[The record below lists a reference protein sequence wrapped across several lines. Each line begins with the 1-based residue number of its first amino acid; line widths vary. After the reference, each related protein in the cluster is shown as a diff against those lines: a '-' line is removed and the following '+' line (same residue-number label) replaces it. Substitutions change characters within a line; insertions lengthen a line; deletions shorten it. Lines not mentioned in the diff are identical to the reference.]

1 MLTSTGAMTFSFIQ
15 AIEHGN
21 ASTYGALLGSMRNAI
36 RSAKCD
42 MGAGGGAITSL
53 LSMLL
58 TWGSLT
64 GGLGGGRFGQLYY
77 MFSSDV
83 ELSKFPSSSI
93 GTIQEAYDVLLKQAN
108 NKTVPTSPKR
118 RPVCRHMAT
127 LQIPQSGAFFS
138 ALDSSRSSPSR
149 SPMRASGPDPTLN
162 YGFWAGRPYAD
173 ACFLG
178 SGQYSSPGSGHNSG
192 HNSFGGDMSSAQLF
206 WQHSRL
212 PFDDRKLDTAV
223 VDPLAA
229 EEGPVA
235 KRPHKDLGLSSE
247 ENVVTDSS
255 LAKNV
260 EEGPVPK
267 CPRKDLVVKYNMLNG
282 ARSKPTY
289 KIVVPYDTLSE
300 DATQMKS
307 LLDELVV
314 LKLNGGLEQ
323 QWDALVQSM

>member
-1 MLTSTGAMTFSFIQ
+1 MTFCFIL

-21 ASTYGALLGSMRNAI
+21 ASTYEALLGSMRNAI
-36 RSAKCD
+36 RSTKCD
-42 MGAGGGAITSL
+42 MVAGGGIVTSL

-58 TWGSLT
+58 IGSSLT
-64 GGLGGGRFGQLYY
+64 SELGGGRFSQLYY

-83 ELSKFPSSSI
+83 ELSKFLSSSI

-162 YGFWAGRPYAD
+162 YGFWARRPYAD

-178 SGQYSSPGSGHNSG
+178 S
-192 HNSFGGDMSSAQLF
+192 
-206 WQHSRL
+206 
-212 PFDDRKLDTAV
+212 DTAV

-229 EEGPVA
+229 KEGPVA

-255 LAKNV
+255 LAKNM
-260 EEGPVPK
+260 EEGHVPK
-267 CPRKDLVVKYNMLNG
+267 CPCKDLGL
-282 ARSKPTY
+282 SSEE
-289 KIVVPYDTLSE
+289 IYDSFIR
-300 DATQMKS
+300 
-307 LLDELVV
+307 
-314 LKLNGGLEQ
+314 
-323 QWDALVQSM
+323 